1 MYAIKVDSEYEE
13 YELYESF
20 DNEYFELIL
29 EYVNDMKSIPN
40 RFTVITDNGD
50 EFVTNVS
57 QWLTKKQIAEL
68 EKLL

>member
-1 MYAIKVDSEYEE
+1 MYAVRVDSEYEE

>member
-1 MYAIKVDSEYEE
+1 MYAVRVDSEYEE
-13 YELYESF
+13 YELYEEY

-40 RFTVITDNGD
+40 RFTVITDNGN

-57 QWLTKKQIAEL
+57 QWLTKKQLSEL
-68 EKLL
+68 EKFL

>member
-1 MYAIKVDSEYEE
+1 MYAVRVDSEYEE

-40 RFTVITDNGD
+40 RFTIITDNGD
-50 EFVTNVS
+50 EFVTKPS

>member
-1 MYAIKVDSEYEE
+1 MYAVRVDSEYEE
-13 YELYESF
+13 YELYEEY